1 MPLRTKT
8 GKIDRIAKKLL
19 EGRLDEHWRGHIR
32 ERDNWTCRKCGK
44 MKNRYSIEAHHIAKR
59 RQVYARWEPLNGLSL
74 CLPCHQWA
82 ELHPDAA
89 RVWACDE
96 LGEDTYD
103 AVVTLARG
111 TSGYR
116 MHDLEDLEE
125 AFKSGAPVSRV
136 AEMLQEENMNNDI

>member
-1 MPLRTKT
+1 
-8 GKIDRIAKKLL
+8 
-19 EGRLDEHWRGHIR
+19 
-32 ERDNWTCRKCGK
+32 
-44 MKNRYSIEAHHIAKR
+44 MKAPYSIEAHHIAKR

-82 ELHPDAA
+82 ELNPDAA
-89 RVWACDE
+89 RVWACEE

-125 AFKSGAPVSRV
+125 AFKAGAPVSRV
-136 AEMLQEENMNNDI
+136 AEMLQEATA